1 MFRMNI
7 TIIIC
12 GRLMKGEKNHAS
24 LQSYAIEIKIA
35 MQRNQDQHIVNTYY
49 IIKKWKGIR

>member
-1 MFRMNI
+1 
-7 TIIIC
+7 
-12 GRLMKGEKNHAS
+12 MKGEKNHAS

-49 IIKKWKGIR
+49 IIKKNGKELGKCR